1 MLKDYEALHKAAREL
16 IEYIEE
22 VDLCDAGDDD
32 GDGYIDER
40 RTKNFSDLIEAV
52 KKAL

>member
-1 MLKDYEALHKAAREL
+1 MKDYEALHKAAREL

-40 RTKNFSDLIEAV
+40 RTKKFSDLIA
-52 KKAL
+52 ALNQAL